1 MTRGNASTARGSV
14 VNSTRSGSATGWCII
29 VKPMVLWKI
38 NVPISVL
45 LSDALYSESDILPV
59 GFVVRHHRP
68 NRVTVID
75 PIKVTAEVNE

>member
-1 MTRGNASTARGSV
+1 M
-14 VNSTRSGSATGWCII
+14 
-29 VKPMVLWKI
+29 KPMVLWKI